1 MSHHIDE
8 QQITDAVI
16 EFFAAV
22 ESDRWDAASTLLADH
37 VHVTHGPQ
45 GMTLS
50 RENLITGWK
59 ERHTA
64 YARTTYQLGPL
75 AIEHMGP
82 REATVRCGSR
92 ATLHQPPELGGQ
104 SEVIVGEYT
113 IDLEPRDTDTWRI
126 ATIRH
131 HQHA

>member
-8 QQITDAVI
+8 QPIADAVV
-16 EFFAAV
+16 ELFATV

-37 VHVTHGPQ
+37 VHLTHGPQ

-64 YARTTYQLGPL
+64 YASTTDQLGPL
-75 AIEHMGP
+75 AIEHIGP
-82 REATVRCGSR
+82 REATVRCSAR
-92 ATLHQPPELGGQ
+92 ATLH
-104 SEVIVGEYT
+104 
-113 IDLEPRDTDTWRI
+113 
-126 ATIRH
+126 
-131 HQHA
+131 